1 MVDNNNERKDEKS
14 KRNIEN
20 RTALDEFE
28 NQKFADDVPMEDLK
42 IELKDEK
49 KKTKSKD
56 DHKVNV
62 NMKSKAFSR
71 NAYFSCLRMFDKSL

>member
-1 MVDNNNERKDEKS
+1 MADNNNRHREKKS
-14 KRNIEN
+14 KRNVEN

-49 KKTKSKD
+49 KKTKSKED
-56 DHKVNV
+56 SQSQRKHEK
-62 NMKSKAFSR
+62 
-71 NAYFSCLRMFDKSL
+71 